1 MTSWPHTN
9 LGMFDYQDWTFHAN
23 GRTVVARVALDGEGG
38 GTINR
43 YQLVPGP
50 AQSGLC
56 IKVASQDEAAQK
68 LEAEVTKLL
77 GPEW

>member
-1 MTSWPHTN
+1 
-9 LGMFDYQDWTFHAN
+9 MFDYQDWTFHAN

-77 GPEW
+77 GPGW

>member
-23 GRTVVARVALDGEGG
+23 GRTVVARVALDGDGG

-50 AQSGLC
+50 AQ
-56 IKVASQDEAAQK
+56 
-68 LEAEVTKLL
+68 
-77 GPEW
+77 